1 VGKRGRW
8 TGVADQ
14 KRPTSELT
22 RIEHA
27 RRDPV
32 VDDGLLDRLLTKAD
46 DLAYLPVHVRRPTR
60 MVTRSVLPSL
70 VTRTEHPLTTPTRP
84 SNIGRTMSSSTTTT
98 MTSRTARTP
107 RPMPMP
113 RTCTTGLKVRP
124 LDLLDSCPMLTPLSL
139 VRRPLAQ
146 VSSRMSRKRHSS
158 LYGRSSMQRRRRAT
172 GPSASSLAR
181 RGDKRMLDVHGGADN
196 APSRP
201 GSSFPRVHLVR
212 GFKALK
218 QTTKLL
224 FCTLGR
230 PEEAL
235 KSYEELLGYTKSA
248 VTRNCPSP
256 FPLPRLDLA
265 LSPV

>member
-1 VGKRGRW
+1 M
-8 TGVADQ
+8 A
-14 KRPTSELT
+14 
-22 RIEHA
+22 
-27 RRDPV
+27 
-32 VDDGLLDRLLTKAD
+32 
-46 DLAYLPVHVRRPTR
+46 
-60 MVTRSVLPSL
+60 TRSVLPSL
-70 VTRTEHPLTTPTRP
+70 VSRPELPLTSPP
-84 SNIGRTMSSSTTTT
+84 STTR
-98 MTSRTARTP
+98 SRQDYELEYDDDDDEQDGSDAEADADAENMYYRAKGASARSP
-107 RPMPMP
+107 R
-113 RTCTTGLKVRP
+113 
-124 LDLLDSCPMLTPLSL
+124 LLPDADASLSL
-139 VRRPLAQ
+139 FRRPLAQ

-181 RGDKRMLDVHGGADN
+181 RGNKRMLDVHGGADN

-256 FPLPRLDLA
+256 FLLHRLDLA

>member
-1 VGKRGRW
+1 
-8 TGVADQ
+8 
-14 KRPTSELT
+14 
-22 RIEHA
+22 
-27 RRDPV
+27 
-32 VDDGLLDRLLTKAD
+32 
-46 DLAYLPVHVRRPTR
+46 
-60 MVTRSVLPSL
+60 
-70 VTRTEHPLTTPTRP
+70 
-84 SNIGRTMSSSTTTT
+84 
-98 MTSRTARTP
+98 
-107 RPMPMP
+107 
-113 RTCTTGLKVRP
+113 
-124 LDLLDSCPMLTPLSL
+124 
-139 VRRPLAQ
+139 
-146 VSSRMSRKRHSS
+146 MSRKRHSS

-181 RGDKRMLDVHGGADN
+181 RGNKRMLDVHGGADN
-196 APSRP
+196 A
-201 GSSFPRVHLVR
+201 LVR

-256 FPLPRLDLA
+256 FLLHRLDLA

>member
-1 VGKRGRW
+1 
-8 TGVADQ
+8 
-14 KRPTSELT
+14 
-22 RIEHA
+22 
-27 RRDPV
+27 
-32 VDDGLLDRLLTKAD
+32 
-46 DLAYLPVHVRRPTR
+46 
-60 MVTRSVLPSL
+60 
-70 VTRTEHPLTTPTRP
+70 
-84 SNIGRTMSSSTTTT
+84 
-98 MTSRTARTP
+98 
-107 RPMPMP
+107 
-113 RTCTTGLKVRP
+113 
-124 LDLLDSCPMLTPLSL
+124 
-139 VRRPLAQ
+139 
-146 VSSRMSRKRHSS
+146 MSRKRHSS

-172 GPSASSLAR
+172 GPSASS
-181 RGDKRMLDVHGGADN
+181 GDERMLEVHGGADN

-256 FPLPRLDLA
+256 LPFPRLDHA
-265 LSPV
+265 LCCLTRISSDHPHRRRKVD